1 MSRAYLRL
9 DPLLQEHKGS
19 YPDGALATFVLVLCL
34 AEQQPKRGTFRNER
48 ILRALLDKR
57 GRWIRFLIEHED
69 LVVQDN
75 GSLYVDG
82 WQEWQE
88 GDVTVP
94 ERMRRLRARK
104 RNGIELPDTPPDT
117 PGDTA
122 GGVYPPSSGGGGGGN
137 SGGGPPSRGP
147 TMKPKPGLH
156 DGSHPNCAVCAPLR
170 GSPASTQSVPTVDK
184 LEGDSR

>member
-9 DPLLQEHKGS
+9 DPLLQDHKGS

-34 AEQQPKRGTFRNER
+34 AEQQPKRGYFRNER
-48 ILRALLDKR
+48 ILRALLDRR
-57 GRWIRFLIEHED
+57 GRWIRFLVEHED
-69 LVVQDN
+69 LVVQTD

-82 WQEWQE
+82 WLEWQE

-104 RNGIELPDTPPDT
+104 RNGVTLPDTPP
-117 PGDTA
+117 DTA

-137 SGGGPPSRGP
+137 SGGGAPSRAP

-156 DGSHPNCAVCAPLR
+156 DGSHPDCAVCAPLR
-170 GSPASTQSVPTVDK
+170 APAASQHPVPIVDNA
-184 LEGDSR
+184 EGGQR